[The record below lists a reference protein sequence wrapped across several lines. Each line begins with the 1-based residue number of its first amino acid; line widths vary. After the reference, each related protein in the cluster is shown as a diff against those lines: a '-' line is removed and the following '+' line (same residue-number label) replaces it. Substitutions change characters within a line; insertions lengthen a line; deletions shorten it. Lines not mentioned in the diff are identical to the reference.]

1 MNSYYKIVGL
11 TVGFFVTGY
20 LIWPMFFEL
29 SVSQAQTPGMIM
41 NTRGNNDFYDGT
53 LFWLTFGL
61 IPLLHFAVNKSAKSK
76 SLKQELISLF
86 VLTFFGLLF
95 WQARLLLTVIEA
107 KRTNLGVDPAIMFEY
122 PINELQ
128 PQLYFAIGII
138 VGTILSWLTLRMV
151 NNKMEK

>member
-1 MNSYYKIVGL
+1 MNAYYKIVGL
-11 TVGFFVTGY
+11 TVGFFIIGY

-29 SVSQAQTPGMIM
+29 SVSQAKTPGMIM

-76 SLKQELISLF
+76 SLKQDLISLF
-86 VLTFFGLLF
+86 IIAFCGILF
-95 WQARLLLTVIEA
+95 WQARLLLTAFEA
-107 KRTNLGVDPAIMFEY
+107 KRTTMGVDPAIMFEY

-128 PQLYFAIGII
+128 LQLYFAIGII
-138 VGTILSWLTLRMV
+138 VGAILSWLTLRMV
-151 NNKMEK
+151 NTKTEK